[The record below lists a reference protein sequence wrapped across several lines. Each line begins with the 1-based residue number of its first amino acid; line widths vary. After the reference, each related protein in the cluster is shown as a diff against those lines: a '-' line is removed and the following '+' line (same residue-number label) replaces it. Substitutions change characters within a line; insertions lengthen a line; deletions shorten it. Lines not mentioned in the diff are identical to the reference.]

1 MKLHS
6 ATILITG
13 GAGGIGR
20 AIASELLNQG
30 SAVMLLDRD
39 SAALQRASDGLKQHG
54 DRVATTVAD
63 LSDPQQRMVVTNR
76 ARNWRGGINV
86 LINNAGLNH
95 FGMFEDQTPEQI
107 DAAVTVNVLAPIHLC
122 RLFLPQ
128 LRHEPEAH
136 IVNIGSVFGAIGFPG
151 YVTYSATKFA
161 LRGFTEGLRRE
172 LADTTIHVHYL
183 APRATRTPIN
193 STAVERM
200 NAELKVAVDPPERV
214 AHEVRVLL
222 ERDRAHAV
230 IGWPEKLFVRVNALL
245 PRVVDRAIHG
255 QLPTIKRYARG
266 APSPQANDELNRSM
280 T

>member
-1 MKLHS
+1 MKLCS
-6 ATILITG
+6 ATILLTG

-20 AIASELLNQG
+20 AIASELLNHG

-39 SAALQRASDGLKQHG
+39 STALQRASESLKQHG

-63 LSDPQQRMVVTNR
+63 LTDPQQRMVAANR
-76 ARNWRGGINV
+76 ARNWRGGTNV

-107 DAAVTVNVLAPIHLC
+107 DAAVAVNVLGPIHLC

-128 LRHEPEAH
+128 LLQQPAAH
-136 IVNIGSVFGAIGFPG
+136 IVNIGSVFGTIGYPG

-161 LRGFTEGLRRE
+161 LRGFTESLRRE
-172 LADTTIHVHYL
+172 LTDTAVHVHYL

-200 NAELKVAVDPPERV
+200 NADLKVAMDPPERV
-214 AHEVRVLL
+214 AHAVRVLL
-222 ERDRAHAV
+222 ERDRPHAV

-245 PRVVDRAIHG
+245 PRVVDRAIRR
-255 QLPTIKRYARG
+255 QLPTIRRYASG
-266 APSPQANDELNRSM
+266 TPAPQSHELNRSM
-280 T
+280 R